1 MPSYINKLN
10 IVKQIP
16 IFAQLNFFE
25 LNRIARK
32 SSLVDYKKGELICK
46 QGAPA
51 DAFYCLISGR
61 VYCYSVNA
69 LNHKE
74 NVEFFHRGM
83 HFGILS
89 TLTGENHSHNF
100 EAINDSVVLRIDHA
114 EFSDILKAT
123 PRLGLVISQNLSHK
137 IRSQVTQD
145 KNKIES
151 TILSVYSP
159 VKGTGSSTYAAN
171 LALSLQRETDK
182 KVLLVCLESTGNQ
195 LSADSNAHD
204 AAPHWKSRGV
214 NIQNIVDE
222 QHKILS
228 SITKGDLAIDFLNAV
243 FDSGDKTLVSKISRF
258 VSAPVN
264 DYNYII
270 VDLPNEMDDMVMMT
284 LTQSDYVH
292 LVVADRDKDLE
303 TTRQV
308 IDRLHE
314 NLKENFESDTVSVIL
329 SGASQKIIRPM
340 EEIKAILNYDIYST
354 LPHIVDGELNTAVVS
369 KGMTIIT
376 PDPKS
381 EYSRTVVRIARQVS
395 GVLIGLVLGGGAALG
410 MAHIGVIRVLEREN
424 IPVDIIV
431 GSSMGALIGSL
442 WAMGKSADELKF
454 IANEFKKINGLM
466 KLVDPPVLPIVSILF
481 ISFVLFQFGSG
492 FAKGIVFVCTIFV
505 LAGLFAAFSGLIRG
519 QKINSWL
526 RGKLGKAVFSDTKIP
541 FKAVAYDLVH
551 REEIVLDRGSLV
563 DAVSQSIAIPGVIQP
578 VQTAKQ
584 IIIDGGVLNP
594 LPTNVLRKMGI
605 TKIIAVNVLQTPAHV
620 AQGNENDLKQLEL
633 EEKITFFQ
641 DPSRHIQFK
650 LKKVITSIFTPN
662 ISDIIVRTL
671 QATEYVIA
679 EQSAKEANIV
689 IHPNLV
695 GIKWFELYKV
705 DELIRL
711 GEEATMQ
718 HLEAI
723 KKLVKE

>member
-1 MPSYINKLN
+1 
-10 IVKQIP
+10 
-16 IFAQLNFFE
+16 
-25 LNRIARK
+25 
-32 SSLVDYKKGELICK
+32 
-46 QGAPA
+46 
-51 DAFYCLISGR
+51 
-61 VYCYSVNA
+61 
-69 LNHKE
+69 
-74 NVEFFHRGM
+74 
-83 HFGILS
+83 
-89 TLTGENHSHNF
+89 
-100 EAINDSVVLRIDHA
+100 
-114 EFSDILKAT
+114 
-123 PRLGLVISQNLSHK
+123 
-137 IRSQVTQD
+137 
-145 KNKIES
+145 
-151 TILSVYSP
+151 
-159 VKGTGSSTYAAN
+159 
-171 LALSLQRETDK
+171 
-182 KVLLVCLESTGNQ
+182 
-195 LSADSNAHD
+195 
-204 AAPHWKSRGV
+204 
-214 NIQNIVDE
+214 
-222 QHKILS
+222 
-228 SITKGDLAIDFLNAV
+228 
-243 FDSGDKTLVSKISRF
+243 
-258 VSAPVN
+258 
-264 DYNYII
+264 
-270 VDLPNEMDDMVMMT
+270 
-284 LTQSDYVH
+284 
-292 LVVADRDKDLE
+292 
-303 TTRQV
+303 
-308 IDRLHE
+308 
-314 NLKENFESDTVSVIL
+314 
-329 SGASQKIIRPM
+329 
-340 EEIKAILNYDIYST
+340 
-354 LPHIVDGELNTAVVS
+354 
-369 KGMTIIT
+369 
-376 PDPKS
+376 
-381 EYSRTVVRIARQVS
+381 
-395 GVLIGLVLGGGAALG
+395 
-410 MAHIGVIRVLEREN
+410 
-424 IPVDIIV
+424 
-431 GSSMGALIGSL
+431 
-442 WAMGKSADELKF
+442 
-454 IANEFKKINGLM
+454 
-466 KLVDPPVLPIVSILF
+466 
-481 ISFVLFQFGSG
+481 
-492 FAKGIVFVCTIFV
+492 VCTIFV

-633 EEKITFFQ
+633 EEKITFCQ